1 MEGRAH
7 VVAGMGDV
15 GGPSVH
21 QTEVT
26 RSHQSAHPE
35 RVRIRLSMECIV
47 LITHTQ
53 GARACT
59 VATTHEWR
67 LATRLADTQMHTCP
81 HPSLSSPQATPC
93 SESACTHAGTH
104 HVCSGAREWTKV
116 LGKSLPQGAACAP
129 GQRRTKAKTQHRGHM
144 RSAAK
149 KRDVAHSTAQ
159 HCQGSGREGAF
170 CRALSS
176 QD

>member
-1 MEGRAH
+1 MGWGGVEGRAH

-116 LGKSLPQGAACAP
+116 LGKSLPQGAACAWP
-129 GQRRTKAKTQHRGHM
+129 KEDESEDAAQRTHEEC
-144 RSAAK
+144 SEK
-149 KRDVAHSTAQ
+149 KRCCPFD
-159 HCQGSGREGAF
+159 GP
-170 CRALSS
+170 ALPRVRP
-176 QD
+176 